1 MKERQHGTDLL
12 AGYVVAP
19 LEELFD
25 IEHVD
30 EAAGAGR
37 DNDDGFLW
45 MVNNTRYM
53 RWLTLAL
60 TGLRATGTGFCEL
73 SALRLDMTS

>member
-1 MKERQHGTDLL
+1 MKERQHATDLL

-45 MVNNTRYM
+45 MVNNTHTHTHTH
-53 RWLTLAL
+53 TLH
-60 TGLRATGTGFCEL
+60 GDVSPWR
-73 SALRLDMTS
+73 

>member
-1 MKERQHGTDLL
+1 MKERQHATDLL

-45 MVNNTRYM
+45 MVNNTHTHYM
-53 RWLTLAL
+53 AMAHLGVDWLAGDWDWFL
-60 TGLRATGTGFCEL
+60 
-73 SALRLDMTS
+73 